1 MRWLMASTLV
11 LMLDFWATV
20 SAIFILLDR
29 LASIHWLASS
39 TAIITA
45 RVVLGFFL
53 TKSAEVPSTFSGW
66 SFQMS
71 WVVLAVTPMPSMM
84 ARWFQGSPTQNP
96 SMLPTRMLATIW
108 GGGTVISLAPD
119 SGWMPVGEVPAKV
132 YSRLLAAM
140 NLARGGPSTAPLSA
154 SALDSVI
161 AWPLLFRLIST
172 AMSFLGPA
180 VPMCTPYTRPY
191 STWAKSSSPFT
202 SLSRTPAHDASLV
215 GMIVTPYFLS
225 KPSTEAITTL
235 AQSVSGMKPILTSF
249 FSGASEPWACTRA
262 RSAGLTPTA
271 PTVAA
276 CSTVRRLRLVFNRSV
291 MGGFRGALENKK
303 GVLPWP
309 GRTRKRARRGT
320 PLSMAKPVG
329 GRCVN
334 AGPPLGQCCQWWDR
348 LWSCQG

>member
-1 MRWLMASTLV
+1 
-11 LMLDFWATV
+11 
-20 SAIFILLDR
+20 
-29 LASIHWLASS
+29 
-39 TAIITA
+39 
-45 RVVLGFFL
+45 
-53 TKSAEVPSTFSGW
+53 
-66 SFQMS
+66 
-71 WVVLAVTPMPSMM
+71 
-84 ARWFQGSPTQNP
+84 
-96 SMLPTRMLATIW
+96 
-108 GGGTVISLAPD
+108 
-119 SGWMPVGEVPAKV
+119 
-132 YSRLLAAM
+132 M
-140 NLARGGPSTAPLSA
+140 NLARDGPSTAPLSA

-271 PTVAA
+271 PTVAT

-291 MGGFRGALENKK
+291 MGRFLGALENKK

-309 GRTRKRARRGT
+309 GCMRKRARRGT
-320 PLSMAKPVG
+320 PLSMAKPIGGPCLGRGRPSKGGPAARPSSPFPKRGSDSREG
-329 GRCVN
+329 GRRAAPQGDVTCLPQQIHHIEHALRHVHQLE
-334 AGPPLGQCCQWWDR
+334 ALVHGGLAQFLVRGLFAQALALHEQALGPVDGLAVLEFGLGVGQLGAQR
-348 LWSCQG
+348 LFVLEARHGHVQNGGDALGRQARHDVGRHARRHRVLHV